1 MSKKILVAT
10 EKPFAKEAVAQMK
23 AAVTP
28 GYEMTF
34 FEKYT
39 SQAEL
44 VAAVKDADALIIR
57 SDKATK
63 EVMDAAKNLKI
74 IVRAGAG
81 FDNIDLPEA
90 TKHGLVAMNTPG
102 QNSNAVAELAIGMMI
117 MAARNNYNGK
127 SGSEI
132 KGKKI
137 GIYGYGNIG
146 RIIGKYAMAFN
157 MEVIAYDPFL
167 TKESVEAT
175 GAKWCDKLTD
185 LFATCHYI
193 SLHCPANDETKNSIN
208 CDLMGKMPAG
218 ATLINT
224 ARKEVVSEDCLKKIM
239 AERPD
244 FKYMADV
251 PPDCAAELKEKYAD
265 RCFFTPKKLGAQ
277 TEEANTNAG
286 VAAVK
291 QIIEFFEKGMY
302 EGNKRFQV
310 NK

>member
-1 MSKKILVAT
+1 MTKKILVAT
-10 EKPFAKEAVAQMK
+10 EKPFAKEATDLMK
-23 AAVTP
+23 AALK
-28 GYEMTF
+28 GDYKMEF
-34 FEKYT
+34 LEKYT
-39 SQAEL
+39 TVDQFK
-44 VAAVKDADALIIR
+44 AAVADADALIIR

-63 EVMDAAKNLKI
+63 EIMDAAKNLKI

-90 TKHGLVAMNTPG
+90 TAHKLIAMNTPG
-102 QNSNAVAELAIGMMI
+102 QNSNAVAELAIGLMI

-132 KGKKI
+132 AGKKL
-137 GIYGYGNIG
+137 GIYGYGNVG
-146 RIIGKYAMAFN
+146 RIIGKYAMAFG

-167 TKESVEAT
+167 KKEQIEAT
-175 GAKWCDKLTD
+175 GAKECTD
-185 LFATCHYI
+185 LDELFGTCHYV
-193 SLHCPANDETKNSIN
+193 SLHCPANEQTKNSIN
-208 CDLMGKMPAG
+208 MSKMGKMPKG

-224 ARKEVVSEDCLKKIM
+224 ARKEVVDEADLKKVL

-251 PPDCAAELKEKYAD
+251 APDCAAELKEQYAD
-265 RCFFTPKKLGAQ
+265 RVFFSPKKLGAQ
-277 TEEANTNAG
+277 TEEANINAG

-291 QIIEFFEKGMY
+291 QIMEFFEKGMY